1 MSNFIHWIIFVQ
13 IISESW
19 PISSSSHVRIVF
31 MLAPLLFGAQALE
44 QSVPNFLDHL
54 LHGPMVLIVLIFFRH
69 AWVHWVRR
77 VVRIARA
84 YVCGARVRESERA
97 FVRVLA
103 RLVSFLFCSSVIT
116 GIFFGLFKILLKNN
130 ALLAHDATMLVG
142 LCVTAGVL
150 FLLRSLR
157 DTTLRVVPQGE
168 RDERESSESAETF
181 HLPLRPST
189 GSGWAGQN
197 TDPANIQEES
207 KNTVLEN
214 AGRRDIL
221 LKYGCPKIPYV
232 LSPELVEGSKDKGS
246 QKTVSWSTYA
256 ILGLVQGLA
265 LLPGISRFA
274 STYAAARWLG
284 FTQRRAFQVCFL
296 LELPVVIAAFVVFG
310 IGGACMQNGWSLI
323 LQPTTMLVVA
333 GATVVGYGALWC
345 AWWLAERRLLWL
357 FSGYLLLPILIVLY
371 SISQ

>member
-168 RDERESSESAETF
+168 RNKTPACPEEPDVLRQAQDDRGLLTSALPEEPDEAFSE
-181 HLPLRPST
+181 
-189 GSGWAGQN
+189 
-197 TDPANIQEES
+197 D
-207 KNTVLEN
+207 
-214 AGRRDIL
+214 
-221 LKYGCPKIPYV
+221 
-232 LSPELVEGSKDKGS
+232 
-246 QKTVSWSTYA
+246 
-256 ILGLVQGLA
+256 
-265 LLPGISRFA
+265 
-274 STYAAARWLG
+274 
-284 FTQRRAFQVCFL
+284 
-296 LELPVVIAAFVVFG
+296 
-310 IGGACMQNGWSLI
+310 
-323 LQPTTMLVVA
+323 
-333 GATVVGYGALWC
+333 
-345 AWWLAERRLLWL
+345 RRLE
-357 FSGYLLLPILIVLY
+357 GPRK
-371 SISQ
+371 